1 MIFQTLDDK
10 PDCPCYYVGGEAMM
24 TLVGNNFKT
33 WSWNPNIPSG
43 AEVAQIWTGGKS
55 LEEVCP
61 ENLKDNFKTIDNK
74 LKALYRSFNIA
85 KIDLNET
92 CFYDLVNEG
101 DIKEYATLK
110 DKITESVFQNYSR
123 PINYGFMVSLYAS
136 LAEIERNY
144 VNIDWEW
151 LATKRFTQKGKAVW
165 DKLQNSNKKIAF
177 SPYGSKT
184 GRLTLKDNAIP
195 ILNLDKEYRKAF
207 KPNND
212 WFVEFDYNAADLR
225 SFFYVLD
232 KPQPKGDLHDW
243 NTTVVYKNAID
254 RDQAKKAMFAWLY
267 DLNKEDQQLEKY
279 YERNKILDTFY
290 KEGKI
295 VNPFGRE
302 IECDKDHAIP
312 YLVQSTT
319 ADYVLRKLNEVNVLL
334 KGKNT
339 KIFTTIHDSIVIDL
353 DWSERAIINDIL
365 AVLRKDNFVVNTST
379 GKNFGEMRE
388 IKL

>member
-1 MIFQTLDDK
+1 
-10 PDCPCYYVGGEAMM
+10 
-24 TLVGNNFKT
+24 
-33 WSWNPNIPSG
+33 
-43 AEVAQIWTGGKS
+43 
-55 LEEVCP
+55 
-61 ENLKDNFKTIDNK
+61 
-74 LKALYRSFNIA
+74 
-85 KIDLNET
+85 
-92 CFYDLVNEG
+92 
-101 DIKEYATLK
+101 
-110 DKITESVFQNYSR
+110 
-123 PINYGFMVSLYAS
+123 
-136 LAEIERNY
+136 
-144 VNIDWEW
+144 
-151 LATKRFTQKGKAVW
+151 
-165 DKLQNSNKKIAF
+165 
-177 SPYGSKT
+177 
-184 GRLTLKDNAIP
+184 
-195 ILNLDKEYRKAF
+195 
-207 KPNND
+207 
-212 WFVEFDYNAADLR
+212 
-225 SFFYVLD
+225 
-232 KPQPKGDLHDW
+232 
-243 NTTVVYKNAID
+243 
-254 RDQAKKAMFAWLY
+254 LY

-312 YLVQSTT
+312 YLIQSTT

>member
-136 LAEIERNY
+136 LAEIERNN

-195 ILNLDKEYRKAF
+195 ILNLDKEYRKVF

-225 SFFYVLD
+225 SFFYVLN

-312 YLVQSTT
+312 YLIQSTT
-319 ADYVLRKLNEVNVLL
+319 ADYVLRRLNEVNVLL
-334 KGKNT
+334 KDKNT

>member
-24 TLVGNNFKT
+24 TLVGKNFKT

-43 AEVAQIWTGGKS
+43 TDVAQIWTGGKS

-61 ENLKDNFKTIDNK
+61 DSLKDKFKAIDNK
-74 LKALYRSFNIA
+74 LKAIYRSFTLA

-92 CFYDLVNEG
+92 CFYDLINEG

-136 LAEIERNY
+136 LAEIERNN

-151 LATKRFTQKGKAVW
+151 LATKRFTQKGKSVW

-225 SFFYVLD
+225 SFFYVLN

-243 NTTVVYKNAID
+243 NTSVVYKNAID

-267 DLNKEDQQLEKY
+267 DLNKEDQALEKY
-279 YERNKILDTFY
+279 YERNKILDKFY

-312 YLVQSTT
+312 YLIQSTT
-319 ADYVLRKLNEVNVLL
+319 ADYVLRRLNEVNELL

-353 DWSERAIINDIL
+353 DWSERALINDIL

>member
-1 MIFQTLDDK
+1 MFLQFLDDK

-24 TLVGNNFKT
+24 TLEGNNFKT
-33 WSWNPNIPSG
+33 WSWNPNIPSDTD
-43 AEVAQIWTGGKS
+43 VAQIWVGGKT

-61 ENLKDNFKTIDNK
+61 ENLKDKFKLIDNK
-74 LKALYRSFNIA
+74 LKAMYRSFALA

-92 CFYDLVNEG
+92 CFYDLVNDG
-101 DIKEYATLK
+101 DLKEYATLK
-110 DKITESVFQNYSR
+110 DKITEFVFQNYPR
-123 PINYGFMVSLYAS
+123 PSNYGFMVSLYET
-136 LAEIERNY
+136 LAQIERNN
-144 VNIDWEW
+144 VNIDWDW

-195 ILNLDKEYRKAF
+195 ILNLDKEYRKVF

-312 YLVQSTT
+312 YLIQSTT
-319 ADYVLRKLNEVNVLL
+319 ADYVLRRLNEVNVLL
-334 KGKNT
+334 KDKNT